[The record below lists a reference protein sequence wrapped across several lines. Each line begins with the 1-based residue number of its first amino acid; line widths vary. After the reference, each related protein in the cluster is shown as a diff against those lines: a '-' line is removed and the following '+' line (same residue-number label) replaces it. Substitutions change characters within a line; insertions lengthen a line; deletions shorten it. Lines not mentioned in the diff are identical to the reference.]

1 MRIKTLWKPS
11 EPLPGELLYSR
22 SEYGFRFRSKD
33 AQRLAA
39 DEGGRGFTS
48 VSIDTLQIEVSVQ
61 TGRALYVWGYEPYT
75 SWRNENINTPEARPG
90 MVVLQPSEPF
100 EEGVSLSIPA
110 RHWDRRYDR
119 STGWFVTSPK
129 DLGDAEWHVEIA
141 EGIVLGGSTQG
152 VKSVYLRPTFE
163 D

>member
-1 MRIKTLWKPS
+1 MRIKALWQPS
-11 EPLPGELLYSR
+11 NSLPGELLYSR
-22 SEYGFRFRSKD
+22 SEYGFRFRTADAKD
-33 AQRLAA
+33 LATS
-39 DEGGRGFTS
+39 EGGKGFAS

-75 SWRNENINTPEARPG
+75 GWRNGNCNEPDAQPG

-119 STGWFVTSPK
+119 STGWFVTSPH
-129 DLGDAEWHVEIA
+129 DRDDAEWHVEIA
-141 EGIVLGGSTQG
+141 KGIVLGGSTQG
-152 VKSVYLRPTFE
+152 IQSVYLRPTFE